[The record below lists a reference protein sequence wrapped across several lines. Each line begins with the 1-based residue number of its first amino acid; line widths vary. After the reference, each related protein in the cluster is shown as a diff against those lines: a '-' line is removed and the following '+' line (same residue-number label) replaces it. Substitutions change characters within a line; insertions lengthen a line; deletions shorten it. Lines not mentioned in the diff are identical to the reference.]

1 MDAIRK
7 PDIMHK
13 VGCAAEILAP
23 LARRALMCKPLV
35 SDSSQQPSGC
45 DRSRHITRQE
55 AWEMTQKEQNEE
67 VKVLLMLACRGL
79 SPKLHSHCIPEVHA
93 LCEGLESVINKL
105 REDTTFPEPYLRPC
119 HLTDAE
125 IRGVTC
131 LSMLIR

>member
-23 LARRALMCKPLV
+23 LARRALMCKPLA
-35 SDSSQQPSGC
+35 SHSSQQLSGC
-45 DRSRHITRQE
+45 DRSRHTTRRK
-55 AWEMTQKEQNEE
+55 AWEMIQQEQNEE

-93 LCEGLESVINKL
+93 LCEGLESVITKL
-105 REDTTFPEPYLRPC
+105 REATFFPEPHLGPC
-119 HLTDAE
+119 RVTDAE
-125 IRGVTC
+125 IRGVPC
-131 LSMLIR
+131 PSMLIR